1 MKMHT
6 KMLVGAA
13 VLALAA
19 LAPLALAQ
27 MESQPGT
34 KKERGMKKAE
44 GSKGMAADHTFATM
58 AAQGG
63 MAEVALGQLAQQK
76 ASSDAVKQFGQRM
89 VDDHTKVN
97 DELKSIASTKNI
109 ALPAEVSAKDK
120 ATMDRLSKLS
130 GAAFDRA
137 YMQDMVADHKKDV
150 SEFRHESENGT
161 DADMKAFAAK
171 TLPTLEEH
179 LKLAEQ
185 TAAQTKAG
193 GKKD

>member
-27 MESQPGT
+27 MESQPST
-34 KKERGMKKAE
+34 KKERGMKKTE

-179 LKLAEQ
+179 LKMAEQ

-193 GKKD
+193 GMKN